1 MKTSSP
7 IVCLFLTGITLS
19 LPPTSRGADENSVS
33 QLSVAERSALLQAN
47 NIKETSAPP
56 SAPGEMPQLP
66 ERVLCESVKYADGS
80 ARLVWR
86 DYTRKEIVSQFY
98 GTDKKLISEKLAT
111 TAHLSVIERELALYL
126 VRKQSTELKAVFGA
140 QVPDASPF
148 EELVPLVG
156 ERSDPLFGHRLV
168 RFRFRKAKDA
178 NKADYVLVIV
188 DLDAKKLVE
197 SSQSEG
203 TIEKDPQTGG
213 GGGAPSA
220 PGEVAQE
227 DPPQEQTVVQDFAV
241 EFRRNE
247 TETIT
252 TRTAWKIKFG
262 VESHNGGSKVLCIK
276 EAHYS
281 RRFVKDD
288 NDANDGWLQIL
299 GDTRLAEINV
309 PYNDGDTEFY
319 DISNFS
325 FGLQKLDERFD
336 AGPSCVGPAPKV
348 FFECVMKEVHDAHT
362 YSMDRGGRAIRGQQM
377 DLWSVL
383 AAANYSYIMR
393 YSFHADGMVEL
404 NLGPTSHNLA
414 FGSKQRDDITTH
426 LHVGCWRI
434 TPVLGDA
441 SALKLQEV
449 KYISTPATGARSRTE
464 VVDFNGGREGG
475 VEIVPHEYTGI
486 RIESRTQNS
495 PHDPPSKISY
505 DLIPH
510 GFGAARRFAFGSE
523 WTQSDFWATL
533 PRTQT
538 GEPALEF
545 KEVNELAKDRR
556 ALNGSPFILWHHSSL
571 IHRARDEDFGP
582 TGANPSDG
590 VASANY
596 AGLILK
602 PRNLH
607 GSSPFYKP

>member
-1 MKTSSP
+1 
-7 IVCLFLTGITLS
+7 
-19 LPPTSRGADENSVS
+19 
-33 QLSVAERSALLQAN
+33 
-47 NIKETSAPP
+47 
-56 SAPGEMPQLP
+56 MPQLP
-66 ERVLCESVKYADGS
+66 ERVLCETLKYADGS
-80 ARLVWR
+80 ARIVWR

-98 GTDKKLISEKLAT
+98 GPDKKLVAERPAT
-111 TAHLSVIERELALYL
+111 TAQLSVIERELALFL
-126 VRKQSTELKAVFGA
+126 ARKQSAELKSVFGTKVSDA
-140 QVPDASPF
+140 IPSDEMVPI
-148 EELVPLVG
+148 VG

-168 RFRFRKAKDA
+168 RFRFRNAKDDK
-178 NKADYVLVIV
+178 KADYVLVIV
-188 DLDAKKLVE
+188 DLDAKKVVE

-203 TIEKDPQTGG
+203 ALEKDPQTTE

-220 PGEVAQE
+220 PGEVPQI

-262 VESHNGGSKVLCIK
+262 VESHNGGSKVLCVK

-281 RRFVKDD
+281 RLFTND
-288 NDANDGWLQIL
+288 NDNTNDGWLQIL

-309 PYNDGDTEFY
+309 PYNDGATEFY
-319 DISNFS
+319 DISNFN
-325 FGLQKLDERFD
+325 FGLQKLDARFD

-414 FGSKQRDDITTH
+414 FGAKQRQDITTH
-426 LHVGCWRI
+426 LHIGCWRI

-441 SALKLQEV
+441 SAVKLQEI
-449 KYISTPATGARSRTE
+449 KYISTPATGARSKTE
-464 VVDFNGGREGG
+464 VLDFNGGREGG
-475 VEIVPHEYTGI
+475 VEIVPREYTAI
-486 RIESRTQNS
+486 RIESQTQNS
-495 PHDPPSKISY
+495 AHAPPSKVSY

-510 GFGAARRFAFGSE
+510 GFGTARRFAAGSE

-533 PRTQT
+533 PRTQS

-545 KEVNELAKDRR
+545 KDLKDLAKDRR
-556 ALNGSPFILWHHSSL
+556 ELKDSPIILWHHSSL

-582 TGANPSDG
+582 AGANPSDG

-596 AGLILK
+596 SGLILK

-607 GSSPFYKP
+607 DASPFYKP